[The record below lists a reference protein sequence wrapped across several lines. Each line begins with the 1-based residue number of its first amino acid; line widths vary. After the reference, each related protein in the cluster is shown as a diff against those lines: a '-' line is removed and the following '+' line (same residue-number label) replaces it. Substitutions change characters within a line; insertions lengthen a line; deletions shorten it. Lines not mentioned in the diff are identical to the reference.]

1 MNSRYAETTIPLR
14 DDKASEPSTD
24 TEIRPTICSIC
35 NPGSHC
41 GVDAYVR
48 NGRIIKVKGSMEAH
62 NAGTLCVK
70 GAAGLQYVYHP
81 DRLTTPLI
89 RTGDRGEGRF
99 EPAS

>member
-1 MNSRYAETTIPLR
+1 MDNRQPETAISFR
-14 DDKASEPSTD
+14 DEETSEPTTN
-24 TEIRPTICSIC
+24 TEVRPTICSIC

-41 GVDAYVR
+41 GVDAYVKD
-48 NGRIIKVKGSMEAH
+48 GRIVKVKGSMETH

-70 GAAGLQYVYHP
+70 GTEGLGYVYHP

-89 RTGDRGEGRF
+89 RTGERGKDRF